1 VLTGAVADPKA
12 WRHAIGRRFRI
23 GPETGPHRFVHQR
36 EAAADCVTIPT
47 TACEL
52 QTSKKLREE
61 FNVSQ
66 NTDRAKERLQ
76 RARSCLRCR
85 SPILDMLCM
94 IFAQAQTGSP
104 GPMPG
109 GGIGSFFVP
118 LIFIFII
125 MYFVMIRPQK
135 KRQEQQQKLV
145 SSLKTG
151 DRVVTNAGI
160 HGLISNVKETTV
172 LVKVADNV
180 KIEIDKSAITNV
192 LKEA

>member
-1 VLTGAVADPKA
+1 
-12 WRHAIGRRFRI
+12 
-23 GPETGPHRFVHQR
+23 
-36 EAAADCVTIPT
+36 
-47 TACEL
+47 
-52 QTSKKLREE
+52 
-61 FNVSQ
+61 
-66 NTDRAKERLQ
+66 
-76 RARSCLRCR
+76 
-85 SPILDMLCM
+85 
-94 IFAQAQTGSP
+94 
-104 GPMPG
+104 MPG

-135 KRQEQQQKLV
+135 KRQEQQQKLIGN
-145 SSLKTG
+145 LKTG

-180 KIEIDKSAITNV
+180 KIEIDKSAITSV